1 MYSRKQ
7 EEYMADFCLVS
18 RRVLDDEDHRLFRYY
33 FLLGADWQLC
43 ARQLKMDRGNF
54 FHAIYRIERTLGR
67 AFSEIR
73 PYPLY
78 PLDEYFG
85 GTVRKDAVRALEAIP
100 EETRNHLQVPMR
112 LVA

>member
-1 MYSRKQ
+1 
-7 EEYMADFCLVS
+7 MADFCLVS

-33 FLLGADWQLC
+33 FLLGADWKLC

-85 GTVRKDAVRALEAIP
+85 GNHSQGRGPRASSGSRA
-100 EETRNHLQVPMR
+100 ETRNRLQVPLR
-112 LVA
+112 RVA